1 MKRKT
6 AVSAILLFMTVG
18 WISSPH
24 LLHAEVDWKIKK
36 QIDLDAQP
44 SDIATSFDGKL
55 IFVLVPGEI
64 LIYSNSEDKVT
75 DRIPIDKVF
84 DRLTYSART
93 NELILTS
100 SSAKTLKILQL
111 ESVHKIALSGLPF
124 KGPENA
130 PVTIAVFSD
139 YQ

>member
-1 MKRKT
+1 MKKKR
-6 AVSAILLFMTVG
+6 ANLGILLIITLS
-18 WISSPH
+18 WISAPP
-24 LLHAEVDWKIKK
+24 LIHADVDWKTIR
-36 QIDLDAQP
+36 QINLDVP
-44 SDIATSFDGKL
+44 PLDIAASFDGKL
-55 IFVLVPGEI
+55 IFVLAPGEI
-64 LIYSNSEDKVT
+64 LVYSNSEDKVT

-93 NELILTS
+93 NVLILTS

-111 ESVHKIALSGLPF
+111 ERVHKIALSGLPF

-130 PVTIAVFSD
+130 PVTMAVFGD